1 MANTSVQ
8 TIKRFLRSFAEQPPA
23 ASRIIRAK
31 FNPVEHVSSAEMP
44 DRDFPYILTT
54 GRVLAQYQSGT
65 QTRRIADL
73 NAIEPEPFV
82 EVHLETARGLQI
94 RDGDMVVL
102 TTQRGRIIV
111 KARLSRDIRF
121 DTLFVPF
128 HWAAAG
134 SANSLT
140 NAAIDPVSKIPEFKV
155 CAVRLERA
163 STPIPACG
171 EPSERRYLN

>member
-1 MANTSVQ
+1 
-8 TIKRFLRSFAEQPPA
+8 
-23 ASRIIRAK
+23 
-31 FNPVEHVSSAEMP
+31 
-44 DRDFPYILTT
+44 
-54 GRVLAQYQSGT
+54 
-65 QTRRIADL
+65 
-73 NAIEPEPFV
+73 
-82 EVHLETARGLQI
+82 
-94 RDGDMVVL
+94 MVVL

-111 KARLSRDIRF
+111 KERLSRDIRF

-128 HWAAAG
+128 HWAAEG

-163 STPIPACG
+163 STLIPACG